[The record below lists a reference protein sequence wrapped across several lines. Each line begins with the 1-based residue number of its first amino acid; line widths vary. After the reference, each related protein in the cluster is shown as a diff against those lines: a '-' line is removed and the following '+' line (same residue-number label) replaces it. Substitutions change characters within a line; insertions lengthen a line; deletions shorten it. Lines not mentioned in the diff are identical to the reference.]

1 MENTMTVKLTTDVV
15 ACARPAA
22 SVAVL
27 NAVVGDNPQ
36 HMVRVT
42 APFAAQGVG
51 DKSAVGTDDIT
62 LSRSGHVSWSP
73 PV

>member
-1 MENTMTVKLTTDVV
+1 MENTMTVKQTTDVV

-22 SVAVL
+22 FVVRR
-27 NAVVGDNPQ
+27 AVVGDISQ